1 MRQTMPGNRGVDDGL
16 HVVEN
21 QLDLDYDLQ
30 IGAFLFIFL
39 GKNCAADSA
48 QIYSVAITPQSF
60 SEGTDLSTRVS

>member
-16 HVVEN
+16 HVVED

-39 GKNCAADSA
+39 GKNCAAGLRVIDLKPDDDRHA
-48 QIYSVAITPQSF
+48 SVDD
-60 SEGTDLSTRVS
+60 DLG